1 MRRILTFLMIAI
13 AALFATSA
21 QADEAYVKMSGDWYN
36 HGTAVKLPVYP
47 PVQCTNFLATPAEA
61 GAAECPKIV
70 TPAVGTTHN
79 KSTRGFRAD
88 GATVRVQVPPA
99 GDGLTPGA
107 PFTIPGPATL
117 GGDAAAV
124 PGDNGAAF
132 VDVAP
137 TAGQPARTVAVPLN
151 IKVQQLNTRLS
162 WRGPVRQ
169 RSEFI
174 NGGLFQGQNTIN
186 GANDRLP
193 FNPGTR
199 MFAAGAWKSTAQGGV
214 GGQTGRLATT
224 TTPVKVGDTSPA
236 DSNLNIPLSFK
247 YSKRAGG
254 QAFGGTMSV
263 LISGNGR
270 LLYPGP
276 IFGSGFFLTSME
288 QPGVVTQPLNANVG
302 NNAEPA
308 GGGWWV
314 TNLGGQPKAF
324 LYKNAVVRG
333 VNTGTPT
340 TQGGAGP
347 TLKCNPGLPIAP
359 AGCDLI
365 EDVGSIKSL
374 PTAQGGLAPKTY
386 AGASS
391 VRNGFAFTTGRL
403 TIIRTGTDGGA
414 PQSTTFVAEGED
426 NTSVTAQ
433 GAVVRNIGLVA
444 GRYAKRI
451 SASGTRYTHNL
462 HGVQVRFTVPEPG
475 TTLALVAGVGA
486 LGLLVRRR
494 MR

>member
-1 MRRILTFLMIAI
+1 MIAI

-79 KSTRGFRAD
+79 KNTRGFRAD

-174 NGGLFQGQNTIN
+174 NGGLFQGQN
-186 GANDRLP
+186 R
-193 FNPGTR
+193 
-199 MFAAGAWKSTAQGGV
+199 
-214 GGQTGRLATT
+214 
-224 TTPVKVGDTSPA
+224 
-236 DSNLNIPLSFK
+236 
-247 YSKRAGG
+247 
-254 QAFGGTMSV
+254 
-263 LISGNGR
+263 
-270 LLYPGP
+270 
-276 IFGSGFFLTSME
+276 IF
-288 QPGVVTQPLNANVG
+288 Q
-302 NNAEPA
+302 
-308 GGGWWV
+308 
-314 TNLGGQPKAF
+314 
-324 LYKNAVVRG
+324 
-333 VNTGTPT
+333 
-340 TQGGAGP
+340 
-347 TLKCNPGLPIAP
+347 I
-359 AGCDLI
+359 
-365 EDVGSIKSL
+365 
-374 PTAQGGLAPKTY
+374 
-386 AGASS
+386 
-391 VRNGFAFTTGRL
+391 
-403 TIIRTGTDGGA
+403 
-414 PQSTTFVAEGED
+414 
-426 NTSVTAQ
+426 
-433 GAVVRNIGLVA
+433 
-444 GRYAKRI
+444 
-451 SASGTRYTHNL
+451 
-462 HGVQVRFTVPEPG
+462 
-475 TTLALVAGVGA
+475 TTLAEGGPDRIRQGKSDCLGGIDSFGCHLAHEAGDGTGQQEGKEEKKCSSPKIPDWLVYPRCLSVSCLHRSFGSREAPSHLSRATTRECKRERSVYAVNGVRFLSRRIRSARTSNSSVPNPAMMRRKEFVMRSRKSPGA
-486 LGLLVRRR
+486 VTGRRPR
-494 MR
+494 